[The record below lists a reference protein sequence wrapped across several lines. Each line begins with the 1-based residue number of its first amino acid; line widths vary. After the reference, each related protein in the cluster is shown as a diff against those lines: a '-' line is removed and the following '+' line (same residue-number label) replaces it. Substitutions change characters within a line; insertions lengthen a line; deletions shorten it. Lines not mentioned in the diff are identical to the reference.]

1 MMRQALLAAI
11 FLLALAGFLR
21 AQVQVSAQFS
31 KRSDFLLYERVD
43 LFVTITNIGNT
54 NLQLNNDEGQ
64 PWLSFMVSGESM
76 QHVFLP
82 VHSERESMFA
92 PLTLKMGETK
102 TLRVDLTPLFAFRQE
117 GNYRASAVIDLPG
130 EGQVVSEPIAFSVQ
144 RGHTL
149 VDRVRMVDTLER
161 DYSLVRFSPSADRTD
176 LYLRVEAPSEN
187 LVYANVGLG
196 ELVSASD
203 PIMEF
208 DPQGDVHILQCT
220 ALSTY
225 LYTRASADGKVLD
238 QRLFKAIEWQ
248 PRPQLQKLEDGSVIV
263 AGGMQQDTAPRER
276 LSDSQHGERV
286 DGPMAPGEPL
296 TRPAPS
302 PGPPMDAGPTP
313 NPPATPVDTTSP
325 TTPAPEP
332 NSAPVGDPG
341 MASKPAAAGP

>member
-1 MMRQALLAAI
+1 MRPALLATI
-11 FLLALAGFLR
+11 FLVALAGFLH
-21 AQVQVSAQFS
+21 AQVQVSAQFP
-31 KRSDFLLYERVD
+31 KRTDFLLFERVD
-43 LFVTITNIGNT
+43 LFVTLTNIGNT
-54 NLQLNNDEGQ
+54 DLQLNNDEGR
-64 PWLSFMVSGESM
+64 PWLSFMVSSESA

-82 VHSERESMFA
+82 VHAERQSVFA

-117 GNYRASAVIDLPG
+117 GNYRASAVVDLPG
-130 EGQVVSEPIAFSVQ
+130 EGQVVSDPSAFSIQ

-149 VDRVRMVDTLER
+149 VDRVRVVDTLER
-161 DYSLVRFSPSADRTD
+161 DYSLVRFSPSADLTN

-187 LVYANVGLG
+187 LVYATIGLG

-203 PIMEF
+203 PLMEF

-263 AGGMQQDTAPRER
+263 YGGTPQDTTPRER
-276 LSDSQHGERV
+276 LSDSQHGDRV
-286 DGPMAPGEPL
+286 DGPMAPGEAL
-296 TRPAPS
+296 RRPAPA
-302 PGPPMDAGPTP
+302 PGPPMDSGPTP
-313 NPPATPVDTTSP
+313 NPTAMPVDTGN
-325 TTPAPEP
+325 PAAAAAEP
-332 NSAPVGDPG
+332 NSAPAGDPG
-341 MASKPAAAGP
+341 MAGRPGSARP